1 MKHMN
6 MKIICAVLLGIILK
20 AISFYKYRE
29 TLFLNNILSIS
40 IYFFMIFGD
49 IFLSRIKSFVKRN
62 VFILLSISSSIFI
75 IISKFD
81 IEISYI
87 TQCLSLVICIGTIL
101 YNKEDQEEKTEWFY
115 KIFIIL
121 RSVIMMVIV
130 MAITVLIYFKTTEVS
145 LDDSKMMEIYL
156 NYRMKEFEKI

>member
-29 TLFLNNILSIS
+29 ALFLNNILSIS
-40 IYFFMIFGD
+40 IYLFMIFGD

-87 TQCLSLVICIGTIL
+87 TQCLSLVICIGTIF

-121 RSVIMMVIV
+121 RSVIMIVIV

-145 LDDSKMMEIYL
+145 LDDNKMMEIYL